1 MRPMRLYGSESE
13 MMAWVRSALSSQT
26 LRIAGHAKLHLGKE
40 EEAVTWLRRSIEANR
55 NYPASRFYLAAA
67 LAHLGRLPEA
77 RSEAEAGLA
86 LNPVFSISRVRA
98 ITQRVTIRLF
108 SPDAN
113 TSTTDCTRPE
123 PRSMTMTRRPAAI
136 MAVDVAIARARV
148 HAHLRVPRALI

>member
-113 TSTTDCTRPE
+113 TSTTDCARPE
-123 PRSMTMTRRPAAI
+123 PPINDHDPPTRRDHGRRRRYSAGAG
-136 MAVDVAIARARV
+136 ARAFAGPP
-148 HAHLRVPRALI
+148 AH